1 MDGCAYMF
9 KGQLYTNAINY
20 MRWPNFHTCVGSGHF
35 LCVCVGGGGG
45 GGGGV
50 KNLNF
55 NILGGFQKMNIFG
68 GMKICGYF
76 FGEHH
81 KIGLY

>member
-1 MDGCAYMF
+1 MF
-9 KGQLYTNAINY
+9 KGRLYTNAINY

-35 LCVCVGGGGG
+35 RGGGGI
-45 GGGGV
+45 

-55 NILGGFQKMNIFG
+55 NISGGFQKMNNFW

-76 FGEHH
+76 LGSIT
-81 KIGLY
+81 KLDYI

>member
-9 KGQLYTNAINY
+9 EGRLYTNAINY
-20 MRWPNFHTCVGSGHF
+20 MRWPNFHTCIGSGHF
-35 LCVCVGGGGG
+35 FCGG

-55 NILGGFQKMNIFG
+55 NIFGVFSENEYFLGYE
-68 GMKICGYF
+68 ICGYF
-76 FGEHH
+76 LGSIT
-81 KIGLY
+81 KLDYI

>member
-35 LCVCVGGGGG
+35 VCVCV
-45 GGGGV
+45 GGGV

-55 NILGGFQKMNIFG
+55 NILGGFQKMNIFR

-76 FGEHH
+76 LGSIT
-81 KIGLY
+81 KLDYI